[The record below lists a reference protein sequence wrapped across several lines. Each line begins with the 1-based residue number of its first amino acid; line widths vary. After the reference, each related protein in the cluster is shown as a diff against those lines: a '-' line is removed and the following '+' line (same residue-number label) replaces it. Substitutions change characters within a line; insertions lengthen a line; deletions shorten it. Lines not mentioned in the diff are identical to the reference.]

1 MSETVLALGQNR
13 LGPATALTLPLAAL
27 TRHWM
32 ALGSSGSGKTVLCKA
47 VVEDCA
53 RHGIPVICIDPQ
65 GDLCSLALPAVPD
78 NALPDA
84 PARDYANQVE
94 TVIFTPAARKGVPL
108 CADPLQLQIAHL
120 PSGERVRVIS
130 SAAATLTALLG
141 YDLASDDGEGL
152 SAVLD
157 TALTECHA
165 QHRWPRNLAE
175 FVAIFAEFCTADPAR
190 FERYWEARKLEQA
203 LKRLARLD
211 VGTRRLLFH
220 EGLALDIDL
229 LLGKVGG
236 TPGKTR
242 ISVIYLNTLHTQEDK
257 EFFLATLAERLYA
270 WMLQHP
276 SPQLQAVFYIDEV
289 APFIPPVRKPACKDA
304 LALLFKQARKYG
316 IGCVMATQNPGD
328 VDYKAMAQF
337 GTWALGRLTTA
348 QDLKKVQPTVKALD
362 PVHTDALMGELPA
375 QKAGEFLLLSP
386 DHYHHTQRLQARWLY
401 TAHQTLDE
409 DQIAALTEA
418 RWRTRFAALE
428 AALPTATVV
437 MTDAA
442 LPLAKPT
449 RQPPQTGR
457 MAAVPELPSA
467 TVAEP
472 SAEMQAA
479 EAQLAGLCS
488 QNLGEFAVS
497 TGLSEARARSMLKQL
512 QAIGLVASYK
522 AGRSTRYWAVRNG
535 LRPDLELCAPVKA
548 LQAQTTRADIRPA
561 AEALLL
567 PKGLGG
573 WLGTTVPSNVLE
585 QLHLEYRVSLRVL
598 FREKLPRA
606 FWQRLWDGMAHE
618 GRRDS
623 LYLHPR
629 DLHIL
634 QYQPEQGIR
643 RLDQA
648 TGHASSVQDF
658 DGHTEFESQLP
669 AQIRFDEQE
678 WLQRPREDQI
688 FAHFQRQFSATP
700 ESIEPIFI
708 PVWVLTSS
716 APAQQQVLLLD
727 ALCGRLLDW

>member
-1 MSETVLALGQNR
+1 MPEVVLNLGQNR
-13 LGPATALTLPLAAL
+13 LASTAPLTLPLATL

-53 RHGIPVICIDPQ
+53 RQGIPVICIDPQ
-65 GDLCSLALPAVPD
+65 GDLCSLALPATPES
-78 NALPDA
+78 AKSETA
-84 PARDYANQVE
+84 AAHYAAQVE

-108 CADPLQLQIAHL
+108 CADPLQLPIAHL
-120 PSGERVRVIS
+120 PPHERVRVIS

-157 TALTECHA
+157 TALTELQA
-165 QHRWPRNLAE
+165 QQRWPRNLAE
-175 FVAIFAEFCTADPAR
+175 FGRAFAELCATDPAR
-190 FERYWEARKLEQA
+190 FERYWEVRKLEQT

-211 VGTRRLLFH
+211 VGARRLLFH

-229 LLGKVGG
+229 LLGRVGG

-362 PVHTDALMGELPA
+362 PTQTDTLMGELPA

-386 DHYHHTQRLQARWLY
+386 DHYPQTQRLRARWLY

-409 DQIAALTEA
+409 DQIATLTEA

-428 AALPTATVV
+428 TAQTSPAINMTKAA
-437 MTDAA
+437 
-442 LPLAKPT
+442 
-449 RQPPQTGR
+449 PPPAVPRLEAPPVSMPDTEAQ
-457 MAAVPELPSA
+457 AAV
-467 TVAEP
+467 
-472 SAEMQAA
+472 
-479 EAQLAGLCS
+479 AQLAAHCS
-488 QNLGEFAVS
+488 LTLAEWAALLK
-497 TGLSEARARSMLKQL
+497 LSETRTRTLIKPLLAEGQ
-512 QAIGLVASYK
+512 VASYK
-522 AGRSTRYWAVRNG
+522 AGRTTRYWAIQNG
-535 LRPDLELCAPVKA
+535 LRPDLELCAPVQA
-548 LQAQTTRADIRPA
+548 LQVQTTLAEIQPA
-561 AEALLL
+561 VQALSL
-567 PKGLGG
+567 PGGLSG
-573 WLGTTVPSNVLE
+573 WLGTGTAPVAKP
-585 QLHLEYRVSLRVL
+585 QLEYRLSLRVL

-618 GRRDS
+618 ERRDS

-634 QYQPEQGIR
+634 QYRPQDGIR
-643 RLDQA
+643 RLSQA
-648 TGHASSVQDF
+648 SGAASAIEDF
-658 DGHTEFESQLP
+658 DGTTHLEP
-669 AQIRFDEQE
+669 VWPGRIRFDALE
-678 WLQRPREDQI
+678 WQQRPREDRI
-688 FAHFQRQFSATP
+688 LAHFQRQFAATP
-700 ESIEPIFI
+700 ERVEPVFI
-708 PVWVLTSS
+708 PVWVLTI
-716 APAQQQVLLLD
+716 PVPEQDHAQRVILLD
-727 ALCGRLLDW
+727 ALCGRRLDW